1 MATTALASCASRPS
15 LEAILIIAPLP
26 RAPQPRLTHLISCS
40 PAALAVTRTLSVSR
54 DRARSL
60 PTSACVLVPQIDT
73 LRWRMV
79 SNGHINVPPAG
90 LIEARCASR
99 PPFFACAFHSAAAS
113 SLSRSAMHLH
123 CKGLERRSLH
133 VLNLACRAC
142 AFRSF
147 GCQSSSPASIVASPQ
162 AAHSS
167 RLLQQP
173 SAQAVCSS
181 RLLKPSAQAPRST
194 SRHPHKA
201 ARQHVAA
208 SRVAATVHAP
218 PRCCRSPQAQRRAH
232 VAHCTLGA
240 RVAPYRRPCSRSRTA
255 KLAVA

>member
-15 LEAILIIAPLP
+15 LEAILNIAPLP

-147 GCQSSSPASIVASPQ
+147 GCQSSSPASTVASPQ

-167 RLLQQP
+167 RLLKP
-173 SAQAVCSS
+173 STPAVCSS
-181 RLLKPSAQAPRST
+181 RLLKPPAPAVCSSAPLNLKTST
-194 SRHPHKA
+194 QSRPA
-201 ARQHVAA
+201 ARRRNTRRRNTHHHGVA
-208 SRVAATVHAP
+208 
-218 PRCCRSPQAQRRAH
+218 
-232 VAHCTLGA
+232 GA
-240 RVAPYRRPCSRSRTA
+240 RRRSVVLTSHIALSALVSRRTA
-255 KLAVA
+255 APAAGAALLT